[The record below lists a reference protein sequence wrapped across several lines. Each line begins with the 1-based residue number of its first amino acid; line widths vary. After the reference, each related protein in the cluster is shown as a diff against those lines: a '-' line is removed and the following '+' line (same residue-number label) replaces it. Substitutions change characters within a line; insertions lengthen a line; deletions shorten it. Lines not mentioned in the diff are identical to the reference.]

1 MRAITAPYIFD
12 GFDYQLNKAVVFDDK
27 IIDIIDIDRLEINY
41 SNIDIIEYKS
51 SIIYPGF
58 INPHIH
64 LEFSSNISTLKYG
77 DFMEWLHSV
86 IENRDELLNSAD
98 DNIMYQ
104 ACIDM
109 LKSGIT
115 TFGAVSSYGLEL
127 EVCKKAPQRVIFFN
141 EAIGS
146 IPSAVD
152 ALYNDF
158 LQRVDNSI
166 KADPKDKITPAIAIH
181 SPYSVHPILL
191 KRVIQKAKEN
201 NMPLS
206 THFMESP
213 YEREWLEY
221 NSGEFARFFKEKF
234 GVTKAV
240 TTPKEF
246 IEAFD
251 SYPTLF
257 VHAIHLKEEE
267 YQHLA
272 LNNHSIIHCPRSN
285 RLLGC
290 GRLNLSKCNNIP
302 ISIATDGLSSNWS
315 LNIFDELR
323 EALMMHYNQDLDKFA
338 KELLKGITSTP
349 SKALKSNTGE
359 IIKGALADFAVVSLP
374 HLPKDISQL
383 AIQTILHT
391 KDVKSVWIDGEEII

>member
-1 MRAITAPYIFD
+1 MRAITASYIFD

-27 IIDIIDIDRLEINY
+27 IIDITDIDRLEDKY
-41 SNIDIIEYKS
+41 PNIDIIEYKN

-86 IENRDELLNSAD
+86 IENRDELINSAD
-98 DNIMYQ
+98 DSIMYQ

-146 IPSAVD
+146 VPSAVD

-181 SPYSVHPILL
+181 SPYSVHPVLL
-191 KRVIQKAKEN
+191 KRVIQRAKED

-221 NSGEFARFFKEKF
+221 NSGEFAEFFKEKF
-234 GVTKAV
+234 GATKAV

-251 SYPTLF
+251 NYPTLF

-272 LNNHSIIHCPRSN
+272 LNSHSIIHCPRSN

-290 GRLNLSKCNNIP
+290 GRLDLDRCNNIP

-323 EALMMHYNQDLDKFA
+323 EALMMHYTQDLGKFA
-338 KELLKGITSTP
+338 KELLKSITSTP

-359 IIKGALADFAVVSLP
+359 ITKGALADFAVVSLSDI
-374 HLPKDISQL
+374 PKNISQL

-391 KDVKSVWIDGEEII
+391 KEVKSVWIDGEEII